1 MKYNFL
7 NVLHLY
13 LIFEVCLQYAHSILV
28 VMEV

>member
-7 NVLHLY
+7 NVLHLH
-13 LIFEVCLQYAHSILV
+13 LIFEVCLKYAHFILV